1 MKYRALD
8 ANGDYAVGIK
18 AQFLVNTSAAVAQAV
33 ATRLQLSAGE
43 WFLDSREGLDWSKI
57 LGVRTQG
64 TRDLEVQQRI
74 LGTPGVTAITSY
86 ASDLTGRVFT
96 VTATLQTL
104 YGAVQFT
111 GTY

>member
-1 MKYRALD
+1 MRYRALD
-8 ANGDYAVGIK
+8 ANGDYSVGTK
-18 AQFLVNTSAAVAQAV
+18 AQFLINTPQAVAQAV
-33 ATRLQLSAGE
+33 STRLRLTAGE
-43 WFLDSREGLDWSKI
+43 WFLDTREGLDWGKI

-74 LGTPGVTAITSY
+74 LNTPGVTSITSY
-86 ASDLTGRVFT
+86 ASDLTGRAFT
-96 VTATLQTL
+96 VTATIQTL